1 MRCNRIKLSYKLEW
15 IIVLYIAWY
24 RYIYFPVVCALHL
37 CRGFGALIAK
47 LPRREKKKIE
57 AKYTSDERT
66 ICALNLYVVM
76 DWNWKLPMNR
86 IKVISVFGYHR
97 QQNILQFVFTV
108 LAGGEGISYRSVL
121 FCLAWLG
128 LVGFAQVYRDAC
140 VYSFVGKKNEFS
152 NNNSTLNMFYLCAP
166 CDYKRMSISKIYQLF
181 TIYNSSAATVNISKQ

>member
-1 MRCNRIKLSYKLEW
+1 MNYCVIYCLVSIYIFSCGMCVASLSGIW
-15 IIVLYIAWY
+15 
-24 RYIYFPVVCALHL
+24 CAH
-37 CRGFGALIAK
+37 CEVAEK
-47 LPRREKKKIE
+47 REKKIE

-108 LAGGEGISYRSVL
+108 LAGGEGISYRLVL

-140 VYSFVGKKNEFS
+140 VYSFVGKK
-152 NNNSTLNMFYLCAP
+152 
-166 CDYKRMSISKIYQLF
+166 KWIQ
-181 TIYNSSAATVNISKQ
+181 Q